1 MLMPM
6 LFKLDYNKMDYQS
19 IILPHIWNLKPY
31 SSARD
36 EFKGNEGIFL
46 DANEN
51 PIGSPL
57 ADNWNRY
64 PDPLQCKIKE
74 QLSAIKE
81 CESNQI
87 FLGNG
92 SDEAIDLLIR
102 MTCEPQKHSVLICPP
117 TYGMYEVSASINNVI
132 IKKVNLTHEYQLNI
146 EAINQSIDSTTKLVF
161 ICSPNNPTGNKI
173 KRSDIYTILETY
185 TTVFVIIDEAYI
197 DFSDEPSFINEL
209 DKYPNLIVLQTLSKA
224 YGLAS
229 LRLGMAFAKPFVISI
244 LNKIKP
250 PYNISGSTQ
259 KLVAEALENKDFL
272 QKSIQSILLAKN
284 DLTTKLLKFNF
295 VKGIVPSN
303 ANFILVKF
311 DRSDE
316 LFDFLINQKVITRNR
331 SKVELC
337 EDSIRITIGLP
348 SENQVLVD
356 KIIEFYT

>member
-1 MLMPM
+1 
-6 LFKLDYNKMDYQS
+6 MDYQS

-51 PIGSPL
+51 PLGSPL
-57 ADNWNRY
+57 KEGWNRY
-64 PDPLQCKIKE
+64 PDPLQLTIKD
-74 QLSAIKE
+74 QLAQIKG
-81 CESNQI
+81 CQSNQI

-132 IKKVNLTHEYQLNI
+132 LKKVNLTSDYQLNLT
-146 EAINQSIDSTTKLVF
+146 AINQAIDSDTKLIF

-173 KRSDIYTILETY
+173 NRSDIYTILEQHKNR
-185 TTVFVIIDEAYI
+185 FVIIDEAYI
-197 DFSDEPSFINEL
+197 DFSDEPSFIKEL
-209 DKYPNLIVLQTLSKA
+209 DKFPNLIVLQTLSKA

-229 LRLGMAFAKPFVISI
+229 LRLGMAFANPLVISV

-250 PYNISGSTQ
+250 PYNISGATQ
-259 KLVAEALENKDFL
+259 KLVSEALENKTFL
-272 QKSIQSILLAKN
+272 KESINSILSAKG
-284 DLTTKLLKFNF
+284 DLTSKLINFKF
-295 VKGIVPSN
+295 VKEIVPSN

-311 DRSDE
+311 EKSDE
-316 LFDFLINQKVITRNR
+316 LFDYLIKEKVITRNR

-337 EDSIRITIGLP
+337 EDSIRITIGLA
-348 SENQVLVD
+348 SENQILLD